1 MNEAV
6 HRVGD
11 FSIWILLYMS
21 AIFYAVTLIQDCH
34 GILPPLFPSQ
44 LHSFEVKL
52 YLTEEM
58 AAARKKRETLVTLMK
73 LKLSV
78 LKDYPDVIRANIEA

>member
-1 MNEAV
+1 
-6 HRVGD
+6 
-11 FSIWILLYMS
+11 
-21 AIFYAVTLIQDCH
+21 
-34 GILPPLFPSQ
+34 
-44 LHSFEVKL
+44 
-52 YLTEEM
+52 M